1 MPTYTFYDES
11 AGIEWDEFLS
21 ISERDKFLK
30 KNPLITLVIKPVA
43 IVGDHIGGVGPKT
56 DGGFNENMQRIAEAH
71 PGSPLAQR
79 YGGHGMSHKEMKTRD
94 VLKKHGLGREGFS
107 ANKSP
112 TTKG

>member
-1 MPTYTFYDES
+1 MPTYRFRNMNTGEEF
-11 AGIEWDEFLS
+11 DEFMSMGEREKYLKS
-21 ISERDKFLK
+21 HPIISQV
-30 KNPLITLVIKPVA
+30 PMPVA
-43 IVGDHIGGVGPKT
+43 FVGDHVMGVGPKN
-56 DGGFNENMQRIAEAH
+56 DAGFKENMQRIAEAH
-71 PGSPLAQR
+71 PGSPLAQK

>member
-1 MPTYTFYDES
+1 MH
-11 AGIEWDEFLS
+11 
-21 ISERDKFLK
+21 ISKEEALRL
-30 KNPLITLVIKPVA
+30 TQ
-43 IVGDHIGGVGPKT
+43 IGGVGPKT